1 MAKSSVQYVCS
12 DCGWNG
18 VKWFG
23 RCPSCGSWG
32 TIEEFHEAPSRTKTH
47 ASHRANAPLPTVVS
61 AQPVLPVQP
70 VQPMQPQESLKPQDL
85 QPQDPWQSQ
94 DLQPQESPQTQESL
108 QSQDP
113 WQSQDRAQS
122 ARTSQQTQPSTRQ
135 PFQQSSHQPQART
148 GRSPEDVRIHTGF
161 SEFDRVLGG
170 GIVPGSVVLMA
181 GEPGI
186 GKSTLLLE
194 TAANIARQ
202 SGNSAAT
209 NSTVDAANSSTAD
222 AADSSAASANSTP
235 DSTTA
240 NPTAPVLYISG
251 EESQSQVRM
260 RAQRIGAT
268 CPELLIASTTDLG
281 SALTLIEQTKPRL
294 VVADSVQT
302 IYSDQVDGIP
312 GGSTQVREVA
322 TALIDSAK
330 RTDTP
335 MLLVGHVTK
344 DGSIAG
350 PRTLEHLVDVVC
362 QFEGEPQTALRLLR
376 SIKNRF
382 GPTDEVG
389 CFDMS
394 GEGIEE
400 VRDPSGLFLSDGDDD
415 LAGTC
420 ITFTMDGHRSLP
432 IEVQALVTK
441 SVLPSPRRATNGID
455 QNRLAMIVAVVY
467 RHAGL
472 NLLANDLYV
481 STIAGGSAREPA
493 DDLAIAAALAS
504 AATDSP
510 IDRRTVAFGEIS
522 LTGQIRPVP
531 RLENRLREAARLG
544 YKRAVVP
551 RNRRY
556 DGRRPTPGIEL
567 VEVRNLAEALRA
579 LGVEKQRRRVTA
591 SE

>member
-61 AQPVLPVQP
+61 AQPVLPAQP
-70 VQPMQPQESLKPQDL
+70 VQPMQPQESLQI
-85 QPQDPWQSQ
+85 Q
-94 DLQPQESPQTQESL
+94 DLQPQESPQTEGSLQPQESPQPQESL

-122 ARTSQQTQPSTRQ
+122 VRTSQQTQPSTRQ
-135 PFQQSSHQPQART
+135 PFQQPSRQPQART

-202 SGNSAAT
+202 SGNSAAI

-222 AADSSAASANSTP
+222 AADSSTASAN
-235 DSTTA
+235 STTA

-556 DGRRPTPGIEL
+556 DGRRPIPGIEL

>member
-1 MAKSSVQYVCS
+1 M
-12 DCGWNG
+12 
-18 VKWFG
+18 
-23 RCPSCGSWG
+23 
-32 TIEEFHEAPSRTKTH
+32 
-47 ASHRANAPLPTVVS
+47 
-61 AQPVLPVQP
+61 
-70 VQPMQPQESLKPQDL
+70 
-85 QPQDPWQSQ
+85 
-94 DLQPQESPQTQESL
+94 
-108 QSQDP
+108 
-113 WQSQDRAQS
+113 
-122 ARTSQQTQPSTRQ
+122 
-135 PFQQSSHQPQART
+135 
-148 GRSPEDVRIHTGF
+148 RIHTGF

-202 SGNSAAT
+202 SGNSSATNSTGDAADSSTAST
-209 NSTVDAANSSTAD
+209 NSTVDAA
-222 AADSSAASANSTP
+222 SANSTAASATP
-235 DSTTA
+235 D
-240 NPTAPVLYISG
+240 TAPVLYISG

-350 PRTLEHLVDVVC
+350 PRTLEPLVDVVC

-493 DDLAIAAALAS
+493 DDPRSIAAAPSKSIAAALAS

-556 DGRRPTPGIEL
+556 DGRRPIPGIEL